1 MFGHAEQPD
10 AAGGVHDIVYINWLL
25 MARAGLT
32 GLEFYTPETGG
43 WRQAHMQA
51 RYVGSYTC
59 TPPMR
64 QSVCHQT
71 YIEISRDFL
80 PTVPET
86 RHTAVPDQHPHM
98 APHVCTSISPVSH
111 TDAATDFFR
120 LFSYVILKVLL
131 EAGNGLVEIRRVT
144 GADGNPDLQVY
155 LDREKIS
162 TFGREAIGRFLL
174 ALQTHKSLGDVSA
187 GTAMYVVLRSF
198 FLQDHSVC
206 SWHGSVLESTNVHSI
221 VFNSFSSASV

>member
-1 MFGHAEQPD
+1 M
-10 AAGGVHDIVYINWLL
+10 
-25 MARAGLT
+25 
-32 GLEFYTPETGG
+32 
-43 WRQAHMQA
+43 
-51 RYVGSYTC
+51 
-59 TPPMR
+59 
-64 QSVCHQT
+64 
-71 YIEISRDFL
+71 
-80 PTVPET
+80 
-86 RHTAVPDQHPHM
+86 
-98 APHVCTSISPVSH
+98 
-111 TDAATDFFR
+111 
-120 LFSYVILKVLL
+120 
-131 EAGNGLVEIRRVT
+131 T